1 MQAEADRKA
10 AAHQAA
16 IDRTLEQKQKR
27 DADLVAK
34 IEREKQEAVGILFF
48 FHFFLL
54 SGGWLNRFCSL
65 LVMWFSQEEK
75 VNRVLAEKEA
85 AFRAERDRINTEMQQ
100 RQEAYAKQQAEMK
113 AKMDTD
119 RKAAEQKRNEILAAQ
134 KSEREAHAAKRKAER
149 DAAIASALARNDQ
162 QEADRIRAIQQREQ
176 ADVC

>member
-1 MQAEADRKA
+1 MNVLSVFLCWFAPLTHFAFCPCLIHNVRVQAEADRKA

-65 LVMWFSQEEK
+65 LVM
-75 VNRVLAEKEA
+75 
-85 AFRAERDRINTEMQQ
+85 
-100 RQEAYAKQQAEMK
+100 
-113 AKMDTD
+113 
-119 RKAAEQKRNEILAAQ
+119 
-134 KSEREAHAAKRKAER
+134 
-149 DAAIASALARNDQ
+149 
-162 QEADRIRAIQQREQ
+162 
-176 ADVC
+176 